1 MNLETETLARK
12 EADYRHA
19 RKRADIAYINMT
31 KARIEIESAKEE
43 MNNYRE
49 EKVRLEDEYQK
60 IWEEYDDIRD
70 KINPIIVRYVEIS
83 RIEHGMMC
91 EAFDLADRALED
103 GDYAKFEDFKEQA
116 LFHQDCRDQA
126 NHKVAHYKE
135 IIRKSKSKAEESE
148 ANIITRKFYDAKRRM
163 NDAKRKWGDS
173 YDEYLNF
180 EAESKRLEAEVEE
193 IKSRR
198 REKKGIIYEKEAER
212 KKQHIRILRASTIPE
227 AFYGNVKVKRK
238 SEGGII
244 TYNIYY
250 NTADIA
256 DGLNHGHSVVIEV
269 GGKLQETYHRP
280 PLSERG
286 RQNVISDQP
295 ETSG

>member
-1 MNLETETLARK
+1 MDLKAETLARK
-12 EADYRHA
+12 EDDYRYT
-19 RKRADIAYINMT
+19 RKRVDIAYLNMA
-31 KARIEIESAKEE
+31 KARAEIESAKEE
-43 MNNYRE
+43 MDNYRE

-103 GDYAKFEDFKEQA
+103 GDYAKSEDFKERA

-135 IIRKSKSKAEESE
+135 IIRESKSKAEESE

-163 NDAKRKWGDS
+163 NDAKRRWGDS

-198 REKKGIIYEKEAER
+198 REKKKMPSKRRRKEKSRELKFWR
-212 KKQHIRILRASTIPE
+212 LP
-227 AFYGNVKVKRK
+227 AFQ
-238 SEGGII
+238 
-244 TYNIYY
+244 
-250 NTADIA
+250 
-256 DGLNHGHSVVIEV
+256 
-269 GGKLQETYHRP
+269 KLFM
-280 PLSERG
+280 G
-286 RQNVISDQP
+286 M
-295 ETSG
+295 

>member
-1 MNLETETLARK
+1 MDLKAETLARK
-12 EADYRHA
+12 EDDYRYA
-19 RKRADIAYINMT
+19 RKRVDIAYLNMA
-31 KARIEIESAKEE
+31 KARAEIESAKEE
-43 MNNYRE
+43 MDNYRE

-103 GDYAKFEDFKEQA
+103 GDYAKSEDFKEQA

-135 IIRKSKSKAEESE
+135 IIRESKSKAEESE
-148 ANIITRKFYDAKRRM
+148 ANIVTRKFYDAKRRM
-163 NDAKRKWGDS
+163 NDAKRRWGDS

-198 REKKGIIYEKEAER
+198 REKKKIALKKEAER
-212 KKQHIRILRASTIPE
+212 KKQRAKILEASSIPE
-227 AFYGNVKVKRK
+227 AFYGNVKLKQK
-238 SEGGII
+238 LKGGII
-244 TYNIYY
+244 TYDIYY
-250 NTADIA
+250 NNTEIA
-256 DGLNHGHSVVIEV
+256 DGLYHGHSVIEEKDGV
-269 GGKLQETYHRP
+269 LHEVYHRP
-280 PLSERG
+280 PLSEHG
-286 RQNVISDQP
+286 RQNFKDQP
-295 ETSG
+295 KTSG